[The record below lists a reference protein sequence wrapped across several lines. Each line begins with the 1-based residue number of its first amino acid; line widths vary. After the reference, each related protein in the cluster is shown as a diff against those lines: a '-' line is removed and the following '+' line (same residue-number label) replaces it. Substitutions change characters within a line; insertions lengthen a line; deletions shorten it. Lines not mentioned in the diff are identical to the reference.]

1 MLFPVS
7 LRAGPGGELNTKME
21 SDLRILGKSCCSSA
35 TTGGR
40 LIVNGG
46 KISNVTMEKADK
58 EASGEYADINPMVTF
73 QTSAATV
80 DAGKTFDAQAGTIK
94 VDAAVSHKADMNIA
108 EGVNLTVSGT
118 GDLNFMG
125 ATVVNNGTIEVMK
138 DGKFDM
144 TDKDGNATA
153 DDGKRMTNNGKFIH
167 NVDAAVGT
175 AVQSMNQN
183 GEYRCRVDQQIKLDD
198 AYQQWTACSVIEM
211 VNADEQKYD
220 LGSAEPNIA
229 YKHNNNYIDI
239 EVNATGKTTFVN
251 PDPDSDGN
259 GDSKEIQIG
268 KLTSKNGAFL
278 IDFVKGDGKRTLTV
292 NGDMAVSAKTAILT
306 SKKVSITGNLT
317 ITKEYLR
324 FAGNK
329 ANEGGLAV
337 TKDITVTGSGVQ
349 FNADFV
355 DALDITC
362 ANFYLK
368 SGAKALFGNRTN
380 GATQTL
386 TVSGTID
393 NPAGCEFNIHAAN
406 QNLAGS
412 VLARITCKT
421 LKVGGDFPGGR
432 PLVVK

>member
-1 MLFPVS
+1 
-7 LRAGPGGELNTKME
+7 
-21 SDLRILGKSCCSSA
+21 
-35 TTGGR
+35 
-40 LIVNGG
+40 
-46 KISNVTMEKADK
+46 
-58 EASGEYADINPMVTF
+58 
-73 QTSAATV
+73 
-80 DAGKTFDAQAGTIK
+80 
-94 VDAAVSHKADMNIA
+94 MNIA
-108 EGVNLTVSGT
+108 KGVNLTVSGT

-138 DGKFDM
+138 AGKFDM
-144 TDKDGNATA
+144 TGTNGDATA
-153 DDGKRMTNNGKFIH
+153 TDGQRMTNNGKFIH

-175 AVQSMNQN
+175 AVQSMNQK

-220 LGSAEPNIA
+220 LGSAYPNIN
-229 YKHNNNYIDI
+229 YQHNGKYIDI

-251 PDPDSDGN
+251 PDLGSGN
-259 GDSKEIQIG
+259 GDMNDIQIG
-268 KLTSKNGAFL
+268 NLTSKNGAFL

-292 NGDMAVSAKTAILT
+292 NGDMAVSAKTAIVT
-306 SKKVSITGNLT
+306 SRKVSITGDLT
-317 ITKEYLR
+317 ITKEYLK

-386 TVSGTID
+386 TVSETID

-406 QNLAGS
+406 QNGAGS